1 MSHSTYA
8 ITCLMRCI
16 RSIYFIRT
24 NKKTVMTKTV
34 MTGCILLLCS
44 LSSFARQT
52 ETTERRTGRQVT
64 ADNAW
69 LPGWYVGL
77 QGGMPFGVST
87 FSSFGVDKTHT
98 GWSVGL
104 HGGYCFNAVWSL
116 EAQAAA
122 GQLNM
127 SMRNCCAA
135 GNYWLG
141 ADGVRYNAPVAGLD
155 GWEYSRLKSRS
166 TFQRYGLQLNMN
178 LLGWF
183 EPTASGHWTLEL
195 SPALAAAGTKA
206 RMGVREGGGT
216 VMTRHADWHFSE
228 GGNLQAGYRLSRSLH
243 VGVYSSV
250 SYWTG
255 KRMDGMPE
263 YLHKAN
269 FVWESGVRLS
279 WSFGKKAKKQATA
292 LQPAVCFK
300 PVEQAAAQP
309 KMPVERQ
316 KPDSCTADTATP
328 DSIGKALVEPADT
341 AANVLISV
349 ALPTVYFS
357 FNSVWVE
364 PSQQAKVE
372 AIAHALAKHPTLK
385 IRITGYTDHKGTDAV
400 NRRVALMR
408 AEAVKER
415 LVKRYG
421 IRPERI
427 LAEGGGVDRRAPEAE
442 ARRAQSKADDGD
454 AAGQQEKGGNQ
465 Q

>member
-1 MSHSTYA
+1 
-8 ITCLMRCI
+8 
-16 RSIYFIRT
+16 
-24 NKKTVMTKTV
+24 
-34 MTGCILLLCS
+34 MTGCVLFLCS
-44 LSSFARQT
+44 LYSFARQT
-52 ETTERRTGRQVT
+52 ETTERRTSEQVT
-64 ADNAW
+64 ADNAR
-69 LPGWYVGL
+69 LPRWYVGF

-87 FSSFGVDKTHT
+87 FSSFGMDKTHT

-104 HGGYCFNAVWSL
+104 HGGYRFNAVWSL
-116 EAQAAA
+116 EAQAVA

-183 EPTASGHWTLEL
+183 EPTANGDWTLEL
-195 SPALAAAGTKA
+195 SPALAAVGTKA
-206 RMGVREGGGT
+206 RLGVREGGET
-216 VMTRHADWHFSE
+216 VMTQHADWHFSA

-269 FVWESGVRLS
+269 FVWENGVRLS
-279 WSFGKKAKKQATA
+279 WSFGKKAKKQATIV
-292 LQPAVCFK
+292 QPDVCFK
-300 PVEQAAAQP
+300 PVEQTAAQP
-309 KMPVERQ
+309 EMSVERQ
-316 KPDSCTADTATP
+316 KPDSIGTAIA
-328 DSIGKALVEPADT
+328 VPADT
-341 AANVLISV
+341 TTNTSVSV
-349 ALPTVYFS
+349 ALPTIYFS
-357 FNSVWVE
+357 FNSVWIE

-372 AIAHALAKHPTLK
+372 AIAHALAEHPTLK

-408 AEAVKER
+408 AEAVKEW

-421 IRPERI
+421 ICPERI
-427 LAEGGGVDRRAPEAE
+427 LAEGAGVDRRAPEAE
-442 ARRAQSKADDGD
+442 ARRAQSKVDNGD
-454 AAGQQEKGGNQ
+454 ADGQPENRENQ